1 MFKNIKDRRV
11 SQRVMSV
18 TLDWEDLKGVILD
31 KAKTAFP
38 PSPPIQQPAGFGMP
52 TPTPEIK
59 IVIRQLTE
67 GSPSY
72 NISKWEADVTITE
85 SL

>member
-18 TLDWEDLKGVILD
+18 TLDWGDLQTIIVD
-31 KAKTAFP
+31 RAKAAFP

-52 TPTPEIK
+52 NPTPEIR